1 MDLNIELKKYKNIIE
16 DELKSIFIE
25 KDLPQKKVI
34 ESMEYSLLS
43 GGKRLRPILLIKSC
57 ELVGG
62 DIKKAIRFAIAMEM
76 IHTYSLIHDDLPAM
90 DDDDYRRGKLTNHKV
105 FEESIAILAGDSL
118 LNFAYEIMIDEVIK
132 NNYSKNYIDAME
144 RILKSS
150 GYKGM
155 IGGQVVDIL
164 SENKK
169 VDEETLYFIHKNKTA
184 ELIEASLVAGAIIG
198 GATKEEIQLLNDYG
212 RCIGI
217 SFQIRDDILDI
228 IGDSEL
234 LGKDIGSDMKRDKT
248 TYVSIH
254 GMDKAIDDLNGY
266 KEKSTNIMKKF
277 NSKESNFFIDL
288 AQYLTKRVN

>member
-198 GATKEEIQLLNDYG
+198 EATKEEIQLLNDYG

>member
-1 MDLNIELKKYKNIIE
+1 LELMH
-16 DELKSIFIE
+16 S
-25 KDLPQKKVI
+25 
-34 ESMEYSLLS
+34 
-43 GGKRLRPILLIKSC
+43 
-57 ELVGG
+57 
-62 DIKKAIRFAIAMEM
+62 
-76 IHTYSLIHDDLPAM
+76 YSLIHDDLPAM

-144 RILKSS
+144 RILKSA

-198 GATKEEIQLLNDYG
+198 EATKEEIQLLNDYG

>member
-16 DELKSIFIE
+16 DELKNIFME

>member
-144 RILKSS
+144 RILKSA